1 MEFENIIYSKKDG
14 VATIRL
20 NRPKL
25 FNALDLKLGG
35 ELVAALEDCGDD
47 ANVRAVILTGEGK
60 AFCSGG
66 DIQYFK
72 SFLDSDLSSPFR
84 QVIKFL
90 NLAVINIRR
99 MQKPVIAA
107 INGAVGGAGMS
118 LAVACDLRIA
128 TASARF
134 RQAYTG
140 IGMVGDGGWTLFVP
154 LLAGYGKA
162 MELLLLDPV
171 FDAQQALA
179 WGLVTQVVED
189 GKLET
194 ASMDMASRLAQ
205 GPTKAF
211 GIAKE
216 NMNRALM
223 AVLETQLELERS
235 GMIAASRTLD
245 YLEGMKAFTEKRKPE
260 FKGR

>member
-1 MEFENIIYSKKDG
+1 M
-14 VATIRL
+14 
-20 NRPKL
+20 P
-25 FNALDLKLGG
+25 
-35 ELVAALEDCGDD
+35 
-47 ANVRAVILTGEGK
+47 
-60 AFCSGG
+60 
-66 DIQYFK
+66 
-72 SFLDSDLSSPFR
+72 
-84 QVIKFL
+84 
-90 NLAVINIRR
+90 
-99 MQKPVIAA
+99 KPVIAA
-107 INGAVGGAGMS
+107 INGAASGAGMS
-118 LAVACDLRIA
+118 LAVACDLRMA

-154 LLAGYGKA
+154 LLAGYSKA

-171 FDAQQALA
+171 FDAHQAMA

-189 GKLET
+189 GQLEN
-194 ASMDMASRLAQ
+194 ASMEMASRLAQ

-235 GMIAASRTLD
+235 GMIAASRTSD
-245 YLEGMKAFTEKRKPE
+245 YLEGIKAFTEKRKPD

>member
-1 MEFENIIYSKKDG
+1 MDFENIIYTKKDA

-25 FNALDLKLGG
+25 FNALDLRLGG
-35 ELVAALEDCGDD
+35 ELVSALEDCAEDTD
-47 ANVRAVILTGEGK
+47 VRAVIVTGEGK

-72 SFLDSDLSSPFR
+72 TFLEIDPSSPFR

-118 LAVACDLRIA
+118 LAVACDMRISVS
-128 TASARF
+128 SARF

-154 LLAGYGKA
+154 LLAGYGRA

-171 FDAQQALA
+171 FDAHQALA

-189 GKLET
+189 GQLEQSSL
-194 ASMDMASRLAQ
+194 AMAVKLAQ

-223 AVLETQLELERS
+223 AFLENQLELERS
-235 GMIAASRTLD
+235 GMIAASRTSD
-245 YLEGMKAFTEKRKPE
+245 YLEGLKAFTEKRKPE

>member
-1 MEFENIIYSKKDG
+1 M
-14 VATIRL
+14 RL

-35 ELVAALEDCGDD
+35 ELVAALEDCAEDPG
-47 ANVRAVILTGEGK
+47 VRAVIVTGEGK

-72 SFLDSDLSSPFR
+72 SFLDSDPSSPFR

-99 MQKPVIAA
+99 MQKPVIAS
-107 INGAVGGAGMS
+107 INGAAGGAGMS

-128 TASARF
+128 AASARF

-140 IGMVGDGGWTLFVP
+140 IGMVGDGGWALFVP
-154 LLAGYGKA
+154 LLTGWGKA

-171 FDAQQALA
+171 FDARQALE

-189 GKLET
+189 SQLES
-194 ASMDMASRLAQ
+194 AAMELASRLAQ

-235 GMIAASRTLD
+235 GMIAASRTSD
-245 YLEGMKAFTEKRKPE
+245 YLEGLKAFTEKRKPE